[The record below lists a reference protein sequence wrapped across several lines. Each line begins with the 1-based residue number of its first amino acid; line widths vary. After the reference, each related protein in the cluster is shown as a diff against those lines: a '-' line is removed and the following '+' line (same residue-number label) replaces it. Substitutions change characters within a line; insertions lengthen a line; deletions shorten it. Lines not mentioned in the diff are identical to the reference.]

1 MKLNLTATDTAQERI
16 KAYFEQNASESLSE
30 KINNGVAVYKD
41 GQRLISRKTLKG
53 FMAYA
58 TAEARKI
65 AEKGAQFA
73 CVDDATV
80 FGWAVHFFEE
90 DSIMGTLYNED
101 GTEYKPAP
109 AQKKSEP
116 KQKKI
121 PATPAKATPKPITPN
136 VPTKAETKPSPK
148 KPKTEELEQYTLFD
162 W

>member
-16 KAYFEQNASESLSE
+16 KAYLEQNASESLSE

-53 FMAYA
+53 FMEYA
-58 TAEARKI
+58 TKEARKLV
-65 AEKGAQFA
+65 ANGAQFA
-73 CVDDATV
+73 CVDDTTV

-90 DSIMGTLYNED
+90 DSIAGTLYNED

-109 AQKKSEP
+109 AQKQPE
-116 KQKKI
+116 QKKI
-121 PATPAKATPKPITPN
+121 PPSAPPKPITP
-136 VPTKAETKPSPK
+136 KAEPKQKPSPK
-148 KPKTEELEQYTLFD
+148 KKQTEELEQFTLFD

>member
-1 MKLNLTATDTAQERI
+1 MRELNLTATDTAQERI
-16 KAYFEQNASESLSE
+16 KAYLEQNASETLSE

-73 CVDDATV
+73 CVDDTTV

-90 DSIMGTLYNED
+90 DSIEGTLYNED

-109 AQKKSEP
+109 AQKKAEP

-121 PATPAKATPKPITPN
+121 PPSAPPKPITP
-136 VPTKAETKPSPK
+136 KAEPKQKPSPK
-148 KPKTEELEQYTLFD
+148 KPQTEELEQFTLFD